1 MTTIKDVARVAN
13 VSIAT
18 VSATFNNSAVVREET
33 RKRVQD
39 AAAQVGYTPNSIA
52 RSLRLAR
59 TNLIGAVVH
68 SISNPYCAAVVRRIE
83 KVAAEAGYSIIICNA
98 QDEVRS
104 IEVLAQLRK
113 QRVDGIIMMPSSNSP
128 RFIDLLGK
136 PDLPPLVTIDQKLPD
151 LKHDFVGIDNRA
163 AARMLADYLLRLG
176 HRRIACITGEAGL
189 WTAEERLA
197 GARQAIED
205 AGLEVDP
212 SLFVRSTYHLRS
224 GYSVAAELLNR
235 VDRPTAI
242 IGGNNVLALGTLR
255 AVIDLGFR
263 CPDDISIAGIDD
275 VPWGDLV
282 KPRIATVVQPVKE
295 IGSKAIE
302 WLLERLSDGGAE
314 TPPREQIFMPRFIAG
329 ESCTDVRQ
337 TE

>member
-33 RKRVQD
+33 RQRVH
-39 AAAQVGYTPNSIA
+39 AAAVQVGYTPNSIA

-59 TNLIGAVVH
+59 TNLIGVVVQ

-83 KVAAEAGYSIIICNA
+83 KAAANAGYSIIICNA
-98 QDEVRS
+98 EDEARS
-104 IEVLAQLRK
+104 MEVLAQLRR
-113 QRVDGIIMMPSSNSP
+113 QRVDGIIMMPGSSSA
-128 RFIDLLGK
+128 RFVDLLGK
-136 PDLPPLVTIDQKLPD
+136 PDLPPLVTVDQKLPG
-151 LKHDFVGIDNRA
+151 LERDFIGIDNRA

-176 HRRIACITGEAGL
+176 HRRIAFITGEAGL

-197 GARQAIED
+197 GAKQAIED

-212 SLFVRSTYHLRS
+212 SLFVRTVFHLHA
-224 GYSVAAELLNR
+224 GNAVAADLLNR
-235 VDRPTAI
+235 IDRPTAI
-242 IGGNNVLALGTLR
+242 IAGNNVLALGTLR
-255 AVIDLGFR
+255 AAIDLGFR
-263 CPDDISIAGIDD
+263 CPEDISIAGIDD

-282 KPRIATVVQPVKE
+282 KPRITTVVQPIKE
-295 IGSKAIE
+295 IGNLAIE

-314 TPPREQIFMPRFIAG
+314 TQPREQIFMPNFVAG
-329 ESCTDVRQ
+329 ESCADIR
-337 TE
+337 